1 MGMPSI
7 TFKEFQTLLE
17 DKGFSLREISGTHYI
32 YVNDNNEQVV
42 LPYYK
47 KQVKPIM
54 AKVILNRLKRG
65 GLRQYQA
72 TVIARTKG

>member
-7 TFKEFQTLLE
+7 TFKDFQALLE
-17 DKGFSLREISGTHYI
+17 NKGFSLREISGTHYI

-54 AKVILNRLKRG
+54 AKVILNRLKRDN
-65 GLRQYQA
+65 LRQYQA

>member
-7 TFKEFQTLLE
+7 TFKEFQVMLE

-32 YVNDNNEQVV
+32 YTNDNNEQVV

-47 KQVKPIM
+47 KQVKPII
-54 AKVILNRLKRG
+54 AKIILDRLKRG
-65 GLRQYQA
+65 NLRQYQP